1 MAQQLKVSPLS
12 KPSFKPSGAKINP
25 VKLPNISR
33 QLAVF
38 SNNSLR
44 NLYLSQRE
52 GQSANRNLSFEA
64 GHSAMGGNG
73 F

>member
-1 MAQQLKVSPLS
+1 MQTAKVSPIS

-25 VKLPNISR
+25 VKLPNVSR

-44 NLYLSQRE
+44 NLYLAQRE
-52 GQSANRNLSFEA
+52 GQSANRNVSYQA
-64 GHSAMGGNG
+64 GHSATGGNS